1 MMNEIKDIVGM
12 KLVQAGRGAHWADT
26 LSAWTALQLE
36 FANRLGNAGYCYT
49 ERSNLGLLAQAA
61 LRAGRY
67 ALEEYQLIASKKHG
81 PLQEV
86 WAGRC
91 DCWLSGGEY
100 GELIEAKQEFLPIRS
115 PLVAKQAERV
125 LDAAVA
131 AATVTRGAAP
141 LPAMGIAFLPVFL
154 RASCDPE
161 ASQFETELHNLVLSL
176 QTCNTDFVAWCF
188 PAATRNYLGNS
199 GSELMPGILLL
210 GRAVADRTQ
219 FSDIDIKN

>member
-1 MMNEIKDIVGM
+1 MMNEIKDIVGI
-12 KLVQAGRGAHWADT
+12 KLAETERLVPWADT

-36 FANRLGNAGYCYT
+36 FANQVGHAAYCYT

-67 ALEEYQLIASKKHG
+67 GLEEYQIVASKKHG

-100 GELIEAKQEFLPIRS
+100 GELIEAKQEFLAIRS
-115 PLVAKQAERV
+115 PLAAKQAERV
-125 LDAAVA
+125 LDQAVA
-131 AATVTRGAAP
+131 AAVRTRGDAP

-161 ASQFETELHNLVLSL
+161 ASQFETELQNLVLSL

-188 PAATRNYLGNS
+188 PAATRNYLGNG
-199 GSELMPGILLL
+199 GSALMPGILLL
-210 GRAVADRTQ
+210 GRAVADCT
-219 FSDIDIKN
+219 